1 MTDTDEITIRRVDR
15 DAPAASPFLPGTK
28 IQYAWDSTSLGY
40 FKTCPRLYQYIMI
53 DGWGEKDTKV
63 HLRFGQEFHQALQDF
78 DIELSNDVTRDDAI
92 HETIRML
99 LERTAD
105 FAPDPMTRAGK
116 YKSRHNLLQL
126 VIDYLDKYEDD
137 PAETY
142 ILQDGTPAVE
152 LSFRFEL
159 DWGPSYIQYKCR
171 VCDTATSDGH
181 VVSNSCGEPC
191 NFVMHPLDGYVP
203 PKQPYMLSGHLDRV
217 VTFQDQLFVMDRK
230 TSMTTL
236 GPYYFNQ
243 FEPHNQMSLYTLASQ
258 VVIASPIKGVI
269 IDAAQILLEKP
280 NYFARGFT
288 YRTPDQLQE
297 WTNDLKHWLTLA
309 EHYATMSYWPQND
322 TSCDKFGGCRFREIC
337 SKSPQVRERF
347 LASEFVKLPE
357 EDRWNPLKPR

>member
-63 HLRFGQEFHQALQDF
+63 HLRFGLEFHQALQDF
-78 DIELSNDVTRDDAI
+78 DVISSDVISGSFNEREDV
-92 HETIRML
+92 IREVIRLL

-116 YKSRHNLLQL
+116 YKSRHNLVQL
-126 VIDYLDKYEDD
+126 VIDYLDKYIDD

-159 DWGPSYIQYKCR
+159 DWGPRAS
-171 VCDTATSDGH
+171 T
-181 VVSNSCGEPC
+181 E
-191 NFVMHPLDGYVP
+191 GYVP
-203 PKQPYMLSGHLDRV
+203 NGFGEPVNPENGGPPQPYMLSGHLDRV
-217 VTFQDQLFVMDRK
+217 VTFQDSLFVMDRK

-297 WTNDLKHWLTLA
+297 WTNDLKYWLTMA